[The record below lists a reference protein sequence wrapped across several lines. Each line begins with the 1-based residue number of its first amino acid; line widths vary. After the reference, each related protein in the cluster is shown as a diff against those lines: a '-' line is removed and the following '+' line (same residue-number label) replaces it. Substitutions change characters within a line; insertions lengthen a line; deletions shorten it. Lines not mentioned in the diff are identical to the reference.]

1 VIKINSGTQTQI
13 NQARVRTSC
22 PSTQV
27 AFYQP
32 EQSIVEN
39 LFKLQIGGSK
49 HWNIYAH
56 SFLQY
61 GRDSAQSR
69 MWSNLA
75 QKAGCFD
82 GDDDDESKEG
92 HKENRASVCRIE
104 DACLAVGAST
114 LPVNSVTGEAGVA
127 YPLAYHPLLPSALAV
142 GKAHGVEPLGA
153 TPGGGN
159 GRRSTT
165 DDDGAAQQGNTAV
178 QAAEARWDACLA
190 QLVLPLGFNKLVDPA
205 DTWCLYSHL
214 GQCSFAGVYQPS
226 LPDAFTDSNGDGS
239 YGNFVLI
246 GGYVKLFKKLG
257 LPLGIGS
264 RVTLR
269 QVQAR
274 GAEVCAMDKVQLET
288 EFGTWPEDDAD
299 QNSGDDDK
307 VAKKNSKGDKVIS
320 LHKEAMVAEVCF
332 LSAFAFA
339 MLHHGHGFDL
349 DRNFTAVDTMDYG
362 GATLSVGWQ
371 LGAILY
377 EVNTLP
383 YTYAPLPEQAAK
395 EQAAE
400 PLNEGS
406 SFPAAAAAVASL
418 GASLI
423 AVAATI
429 AVAEARSKK
438 APGNDPIGLAATRKE
453 TYMSVRLAV

>member
-1 VIKINSGTQTQI
+1 
-13 NQARVRTSC
+13 
-22 PSTQV
+22 
-27 AFYQP
+27 
-32 EQSIVEN
+32 
-39 LFKLQIGGSK
+39 
-49 HWNIYAH
+49 
-56 SFLQY
+56 
-61 GRDSAQSR
+61 
-69 MWSNLA
+69 
-75 QKAGCFD
+75 
-82 GDDDDESKEG
+82 
-92 HKENRASVCRIE
+92 
-104 DACLAVGAST
+104 
-114 LPVNSVTGEAGVA
+114 
-127 YPLAYHPLLPSALAV
+127 
-142 GKAHGVEPLGA
+142 
-153 TPGGGN
+153 
-159 GRRSTT
+159 
-165 DDDGAAQQGNTAV
+165 
-178 QAAEARWDACLA
+178 LA